1 MYLHY
6 MTDMTTPQHKNPWL
20 NAWIYKYI
28 ILVERRTFYLSN
40 DIKYYSGRKH
50 NSQLIL
56 FF

>member
-6 MTDMTTPQHKNPWL
+6 MTDMATPQQKNPWL

-40 DIKYYSGRKH
+40 DIKY
-50 NSQLIL
+50 
-56 FF
+56 